1 MHDTWAYPFPARP
14 DYRSGMERRGAS
26 RVVVGEAERTSAL
39 FSNEWQL
46 IQNGEVLAK
55 AIRRPR
61 NHYTRVTLADGIQW
75 ALVPDGWGIVRAVE
89 DDVPFA
95 RATRDSYWGNRWEIS
110 GLGFAYLLQ
119 HDGRIPR
126 RWELAVGREP
136 AAWLR
141 GSVVNYNRVRIDA
154 PISIPM
160 AAALLSWHV
169 IARPWEA
176 VAFAPELLTREVSGR
191 LTDPVPPI

>member
-1 MHDTWAYPFPARP
+1 
-14 DYRSGMERRGAS
+14 MERRGAS
-26 RVVVGEAERTSAL
+26 RVVVGEAELTSGL

-46 IQNGEVLAK
+46 LQRGEVLAK
-55 AIRRPR
+55 AVRRPR
-61 NHYTRVTLADGIQW
+61 NNYTLVTLADGTRWTLQ
-75 ALVPDGWGIVRAVE
+75 PDGWGVVRAVE
-89 DDVPFA
+89 DNVPFA
-95 RATRDSYWGNRWEIS
+95 RATRDSFWGNRWEVA
-110 GLGFAYLLQ
+110 GLGFSYLLQ

-141 GSVVNYNRVRIDA
+141 GSVINYNRVRIDA
-154 PISIPM
+154 PISIPT

-176 VAFAPELLTREVSGR
+176 VAFAPELMTQELAGR
-191 LTDPVPPI
+191 LTDPVPPV

>member
-1 MHDTWAYPFPARP
+1 MQ
-14 DYRSGMERRGAS
+14 RRGSA
-26 RVVVGEAERTSAL
+26 RVVLGEAELTSGM

-46 IQNGEVLAK
+46 VQGGEVLAK

-61 NHYTRVTLADGIQW
+61 NCYTRVTLSDGTRWTLQ
-75 ALVPDGWGIVRAVE
+75 PDGWGLVRAVE

-95 RATRDSYWGNRWEIS
+95 RATRESFWGNRWEVS
-110 GLGFAYLLQ
+110 GLGFGYLLQ
-119 HDGRIPR
+119 HDGHIPR
-126 RWELAVGREP
+126 RWHLAVGREP

-141 GSVVNYNRVRIDA
+141 GSAINYNRVRINA
-154 PISIPM
+154 PVSLPM

-176 VAFAPELLTREVSGR
+176 VAFAPELLTADVGTR
-191 LTDPVPPI
+191 LVDPVPPV

>member
-1 MHDTWAYPFPARP
+1 MN
-14 DYRSGMERRGAS
+14 SRGS
-26 RVVVGEAERTSAL
+26 RIVVGEAELVSGL

-61 NHYTRVTLADGIQW
+61 NGITRVTLKDGTRWSLQ
-75 ALVPDGWGIVRAVE
+75 PDGWGIVRAVE
-89 DDVPFA
+89 DDQPFA
-95 RATRDSYWGNRWEIS
+95 RATRDSFWGNRWEVS
-110 GLGFAYLLQ
+110 GLGFSYMLR
-119 HDGRIPR
+119 HDGRTPR
-126 RWELAVGREP
+126 RWQLTVGQEP

-141 GSVVNYNRVRIDA
+141 GSAVNYNRVRIDA
-154 PISIPM
+154 PISVPM

-176 VAFAPELLTREVSGR
+176 VAFAPDVLTAEVATTR
-191 LTDPVPPI
+191 PDPVPPI